1 MRKKL
6 LAVVGVACA
15 LGLVAGTFVAN
26 AGADIAAPETIT
38 VLGTVTKDRYVDVG
52 KKGPTPGDT
61 FMFVEQLTDESDD
74 SVVGKSNISC
84 TMHIGSWAIC
94 TGTFTINGRGE
105 IVGQGLVPFGQ
116 DDVASFDVPVT
127 GGTGEFDN
135 VRGEVHVEGISETEE
150 RHTLS
155 LIP

>member
-15 LGLVAGTFVAN
+15 LGLVGGTLVAN
-26 AGADIAAPETIT
+26 AGADITAPETIT
-38 VLGTVTKDRYVDVG
+38 VLGTVTKDRFVDVG

-74 SVVGKSNISC
+74 SVVGKSNIAC

-94 TGTFTINGRGE
+94 TGTFNITGRGE

-116 DDVASFDVPVT
+116 GGSSFDVPVT
-127 GGTGEFDN
+127 GGTGEFAN
-135 VRGEVHVEGISETEE
+135 VRGEVHIEPISETEE
-150 RHTLS
+150 RHTLE